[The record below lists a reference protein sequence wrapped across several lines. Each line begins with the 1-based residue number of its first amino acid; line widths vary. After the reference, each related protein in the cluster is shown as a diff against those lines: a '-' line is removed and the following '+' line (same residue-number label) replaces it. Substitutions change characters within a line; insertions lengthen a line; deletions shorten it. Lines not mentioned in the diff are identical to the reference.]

1 MSLRAENSRYLK
13 FEFSKIN
20 EFGIAKCFDFLLLKQ
35 NQHQKRI
42 FMHKNNVSQVFL
54 MQEKQH
60 TSIKITNLPN
70 FTALTKKSLRAEK
83 NFKRNSTTMSY
94 IELHCIHCEIMST
107 NHNTTLIVIYNLNTI
122 QLRQYK
128 TRISLF
134 FNQTQPRQS
143 RIDFEIHSKNTLSF
157 ILQRSCID

>member
-20 EFGIAKCFDFLLLKQ
+20 EFGSAKCFDFLLLKQ

-70 FTALTKKSLRAEK
+70 CPALTKKSLRAEK
-83 NFKRNSTTMSY
+83 NFKRNSTTMLVTNTIFILRNVLNKSYFVESIDSY
-94 IELHCIHCEIMST
+94 IF
-107 NHNTTLIVIYNLNTI
+107 LIC
-122 QLRQYK
+122 K
-128 TRISLF
+128 S
-134 FNQTQPRQS
+134 FN
-143 RIDFEIHSKNTLSF
+143 
-157 ILQRSCID
+157 